1 LKFDSLQSK
10 LNQIWLLTD
19 DQQTIKKS
27 RMNNLIID
35 LDAINNDLD
44 LITPRGV
51 YDEYYI
57 TIYKL
62 LIKEITYGYLEPG
75 DYDVLN
81 EIAQDYS
88 DNSMANVTAFESF
101 NLCSPD
107 PYPNYSLKCE
117 EEPRVEES
125 NQNLTNLTMADI
137 TVSRISVNEVSF
149 SSESPLSGKL
159 TIYDLAGRLV
169 YLNNIRI
176 GSYSVNLKLETGPG
190 IYYYRITSDDYQ
202 SIYNSGLI
210 PIIK

>member
-1 LKFDSLQSK
+1 
-10 LNQIWLLTD
+10 
-19 DQQTIKKS
+19 
-27 RMNNLIID
+27 MNNLIID

-117 EEPRVEES
+117 EEPRGEES